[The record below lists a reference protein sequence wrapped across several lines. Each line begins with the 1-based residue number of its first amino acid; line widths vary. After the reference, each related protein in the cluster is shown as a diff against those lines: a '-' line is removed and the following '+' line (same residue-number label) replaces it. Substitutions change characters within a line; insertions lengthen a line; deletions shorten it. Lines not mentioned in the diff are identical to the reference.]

1 MIKQCPVIINNGAV
15 TVIKFGDIDV
25 QLPYC
30 NKKDIKTL
38 NVKFENGQYSI
49 IDDIDETVK
58 EIVEDDVNDIVDE
71 DKSETT
77 AKKKKTRKQSKKKVE
92 ANEAE

>member
-38 NVKFENGQYSI
+38 NVKFERTFNETISLSIGSNPSI
-49 IDDIDETVK
+49 IFLYVFLSIISSTESSVSFMSY
-58 EIVEDDVNDIVDE
+58 ISSMLRVV
-71 DKSETT
+71 
-77 AKKKKTRKQSKKKVE
+77 RCFLR
-92 ANEAE
+92 

>member
-15 TVIKFGDIDV
+15 TVVSFDGIDI
-25 QLPYC
+25 QFPYC
-30 NKKDIKTL
+30 FKEDINTL
-38 NVKFENGQYSI
+38 NVKFEDGKYSI
-49 IDDIDETVK
+49 VDEIDETVK
-58 EIVEDDVNDIVDE
+58 EIVKYDVDDITDE

-92 ANEAE
+92 ANETK

>member
-25 QLPYC
+25 QLTYC

-58 EIVEDDVNDIVDE
+58 KIVEDDVNDIVDKN
-71 DKSETT
+71 KSETT